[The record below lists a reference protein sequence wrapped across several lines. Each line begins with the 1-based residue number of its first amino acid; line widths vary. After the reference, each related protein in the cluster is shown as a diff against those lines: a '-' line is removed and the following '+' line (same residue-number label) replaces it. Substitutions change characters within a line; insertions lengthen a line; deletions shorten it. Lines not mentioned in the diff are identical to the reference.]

1 MILNQK
7 ETTVAYRCPSCGLSV
22 MSMVGVF
29 ALSGDMMKLKCP
41 CGESELVIAYTKD
54 KKVRLTVPC
63 LLCPKPHNHMIS
75 GTIFFGRDIFTLPCA
90 FSGINMCFIGKQADV
105 MKSMEETE
113 AALIEMLGD
122 AGTDNL
128 DSIRDSNKAALTDP
142 QIVDIVIFV
151 IRDLESEGKIKCRCL
166 RRENIRY
173 NVDVGE
179 SFIEVSCP
187 QCEAFARF
195 PTDSLIGATSFLQ
208 TESIELT

>member
-41 CGESELVIAYTKD
+41 CGESELVIVYTKD

-75 GTIFFGRDIFTLPCA
+75 GSIFFGRDIFTLPCA
-90 FSGINMCFIGKQADV
+90 FSGINMCFIGKQDDV

-113 AALIEMLGD
+113 TALIEMLGD
-122 AGTDNL
+122 AGVDEL
-128 DSIRDSNKAALTDP
+128 DSIRDSNKEILTDP
-142 QIVDIVIFV
+142 QIFDIVLFV
-151 IRDLESEGKIKCRCL
+151 IRDLESEGKIKCNCL
-166 RRENIRY
+166 NREGTRY
-173 NVDVGE
+173 NADIGE
-179 SFIEVSCP
+179 SCIEVSCP
-187 QCEAFARF
+187 KCEASARF
-195 PTDSLIGATSFLQ
+195 PTDSLISATSFLH
-208 TESIELT
+208 TDSITLS